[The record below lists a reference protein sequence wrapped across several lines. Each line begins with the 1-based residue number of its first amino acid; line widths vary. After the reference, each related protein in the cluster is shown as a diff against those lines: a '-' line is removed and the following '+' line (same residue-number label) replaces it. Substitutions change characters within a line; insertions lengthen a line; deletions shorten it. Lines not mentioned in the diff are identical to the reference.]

1 MIDLCMFV
9 SDISLEWLSFHDTQN
24 YDGDVSD
31 LCLTFSWE
39 EELMGKTVTHDL
51 KPGGSSIAVTN
62 ENR

>member
-1 MIDLCMFV
+1 MVCVMFFV
-9 SDISLEWLSFHDTQN
+9 SQN

-51 KPGGSSIAVTN
+51 KPGGSNIPVTN